1 MNTKEVM
8 KRISQLALFILIGSL
23 SVGVLALDRTQVAD
37 DPNHV
42 SPLLIGQS
50 VPEMMLFSSDGK
62 PFSLQEKLSKKPTI
76 LLFYR
81 GGWCPFCNAQLS
93 QIQEIEED
101 IVAMGYQLLAIS
113 PDTPSALQKTSKDKK
128 LGYELISDYQLK
140 ATREFGLAFHITD
153 EYSRKV
159 KSIGGK
165 TARLAGDDRSTLPVP
180 AVFILDTDGVIQFQY
195 VNPNY
200 KVRIKPELL
209 LTAAKLALGDK
220 ELEDK

>member
-1 MNTKEVM
+1 M
-8 KRISQLALFILIGSL
+8 KRVLQIILFILTGTL
-23 SVGVLALDRTQVAD
+23 SVGALALDRTQVVD
-37 DPNHV
+37 DPNNV

-50 VPEMMLFSSDGK
+50 APEMMLFTSEGA
-62 PFSLQEKLSKKPTI
+62 PFSLRKKLAQKPTI

-93 QIQEIEED
+93 QIQEVED
-101 IVAMGYQLLAIS
+101 EISAMGYQLLAIS
-113 PDTPSALQKTSKDKK
+113 PDTPSALQKTSKDKN

-140 ATREFGLAFHITD
+140 ATRQFGLAFHISD
-153 EYSRKV
+153 EYNQKV

-165 TARLAGDDRSTLPVP
+165 TARLAGDDKSTLPVP

-209 LTAAKLALGDK
+209 LTAAKLAL
-220 ELEDK
+220 EE

>member
-1 MNTKEVM
+1 M
-8 KRISQLALFILIGSL
+8 KRILQLTLFILVSSL
-23 SVGVLALDRTQVAD
+23 SVGALALDRTNVVD
-37 DPNHV
+37 DPNDV
-42 SPLLIGQS
+42 SPLMIGQNA
-50 VPEMMLFSSDGK
+50 PEMMLFTSDGT
-62 PFSLQEKLSKKPTI
+62 PFSLQEKISQKPTI

-93 QIQEIEED
+93 QIQEIED
-101 IVAMGYQLLAIS
+101 DVAAMGYQLLAIS
-113 PDTPSALQKTSKDKK
+113 PDTPSALQKTSKDRK

-140 ATREFGLAFHITD
+140 ASRQFGLAFHISD
-153 EYSRKV
+153 EYNQKV

-165 TARLAGDDRSTLPVP
+165 TARLAGDDKSTLPVP

-209 LTAAKLALGDK
+209 LTAAKLALEDK
-220 ELEDK
+220 EVEGK

>member
-1 MNTKEVM
+1 M
-8 KRISQLALFILIGSL
+8 KRILQLTLFILVSSL
-23 SVGVLALDRTQVAD
+23 SVGAWALDRTNVVD

-42 SPLLIGQS
+42 SPLMIGQNA
-50 VPEMMLFSSDGK
+50 PDMMLFTSDGT
-62 PFSLQEKLSKKPTI
+62 PFSLQEKISQKPTI

-93 QIQEIEED
+93 QIQEVED
-101 IVAMGYQLLAIS
+101 EIKSMGYQLLAIS
-113 PDTPSALQKTSKDKK
+113 PDTPSALQKTSKDKN

-153 EYSRKV
+153 EYNQKV

-165 TARLAGDDRSTLPVP
+165 TVRLAGDDKSTLPVP
-180 AVFILDTDGVIQFQY
+180 AVFILNTDGVIQFQY

-209 LTAAKLALGDK
+209 LTAAKLAL
-220 ELEDK
+220 EE